1 LRHTNWKLDMTIAP
15 GFMYHSGDFAF
26 GANYIFRKTSE
37 NVKAEQVGTAE
48 SSYYAFLD
56 KGMMYGV
63 YSVWSGSGLHLSE
76 PGVNGL
82 PVKDFSNGVG
92 LQMQYKG
99 LFAEAEYLHTQGTVG
114 EKEYL
119 WFRFPGQ
126 EVNGQIG
133 YRHKG
138 IRSTHYARIRLSHK
152 TLGMD
157 ESILEKVSENG
168 VTTVHYHGSNRI
180 LAKTSTTLSP
190 EYEYVTDAIELKA
203 GADFRW
209 DESLSSQMYPYLY
222 SQRIMNWKAYAD
234 ATLHILRFDLG
245 VTIAYGD
252 GSVKESERLVNEQ
265 SGVQTTPFRL
275 QEWYERQME
284 FRTAS
289 YLETGLSARYNL
301 RNGIYFR
308 AEGEWIR
315 GFNLI
320 SITGKDRFTAALG
333 IGYEF

>member
-1 LRHTNWKLDMTIAP
+1 
-15 GFMYHSGDFAF
+15 
-26 GANYIFRKTSE
+26 
-37 NVKAEQVGTAE
+37 
-48 SSYYAFLD
+48 
-56 KGMMYGV
+56 
-63 YSVWSGSGLHLSE
+63 
-76 PGVNGL
+76 
-82 PVKDFSNGVG
+82 
-92 LQMQYKG
+92 
-99 LFAEAEYLHTQGTVG
+99 
-114 EKEYL
+114 
-119 WFRFPGQ
+119 
-126 EVNGQIG
+126 
-133 YRHKG
+133 
-138 IRSTHYARIRLSHK
+138 
-152 TLGMD
+152 MD